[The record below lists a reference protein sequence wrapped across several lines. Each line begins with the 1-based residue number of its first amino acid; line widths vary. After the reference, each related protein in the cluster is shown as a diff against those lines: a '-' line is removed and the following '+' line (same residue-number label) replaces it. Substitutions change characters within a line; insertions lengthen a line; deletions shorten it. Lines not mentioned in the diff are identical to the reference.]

1 MNKKMNLFLFAFV
14 KILDWLN
21 EGAHISKNKIHA
33 IINEVAISCK
43 VGVTT
48 FGPPCMNRYIPD

>member
-1 MNKKMNLFLFAFV
+1 MNRFLFDFV

-33 IINEVAISCK
+33 IINEVAISCN

-48 FGPPCMNRYIPD
+48 FGPPCMNRFIPD